1 MRKAPLPAQR
11 LACRGN
17 ALLLFSSLDC
27 GYCPASGPG
36 SLRPPYSPLSRVVTG
51 VAIAC
56 RVPCPPL
63 AAGASRRARL
73 AGLVGRVAVRAS
85 ASGEHFPHHQHRLS
99 GTVHGT
105 NKGKPSFTTH
115 IKGRHTACG
124 AGATIPLADVSAAG
138 RGGDRRPERGGSSDA
153 GRTLVP
159 RGRGTAGGRTPAAA
173 RQRGG
178 QRYASRIRVARQGW
192 LPQRG
197 VGGRRGQGAAQ
208 APAPCPPLGGDHAPM
223 PGSSRKTTAIKV
235 ACVP

>member
-1 MRKAPLPAQR
+1 MRKAPPCQR
-11 LACRGN
+11 SVLHVGETLSFFFRRWIADIARR
-17 ALLLFSSLDC
+17 
-27 GYCPASGPG
+27 PG
-36 SLRPPYSPLSRVVTG
+36 L
-51 VAIAC
+51 VAYAP
-56 RVPCPPL
+56 RTPPCPVWWRAICAPAAALPL
-63 AAGASRRARL
+63 RGDRLCARL

-138 RGGDRRPERGGSSDA
+138 RGGDRRPERDGSSDA

-173 RQRGG
+173 RQGGG
-178 QRYASRIRVARQGW
+178 QG
-192 LPQRG
+192 
-197 VGGRRGQGAAQ
+197 
-208 APAPCPPLGGDHAPM
+208 
-223 PGSSRKTTAIKV
+223 
-235 ACVP
+235 

>member
-27 GYCPASGPG
+27 GYCPASGSG

-99 GTVHGT
+99 GTVHGI

-124 AGATIPLADVSAAG
+124 AEATIPLADVSAAG
-138 RGGDRRPERGGSSDA
+138 RGGDRRPERGGSSDV

-173 RQRGG
+173 RQGEG
-178 QRYASRIRVARQGW
+178 QGYASRIRVVR
-192 LPQRG
+192 
-197 VGGRRGQGAAQ
+197 
-208 APAPCPPLGGDHAPM
+208 
-223 PGSSRKTTAIKV
+223 
-235 ACVP
+235 